1 MTVRQLAAYHTQ
13 GNTAT
18 FFWHVKGSNTT
29 PSVSSPI
36 GASTGSPCFPAI
48 NGSATL
54 PAAGTFTPTGA
65 FGIKID
71 PEWSDPTRNN
81 TVPTSTGGCPG
92 PCGHHVRF
100 WPVRDRDGV
109 LVPNTWL
116 VSMDYAGIN
125 YDYNDNVYL
134 VTNMK
139 PENPA
144 LDPNPAGAVP
154 GAPSL
159 VLEFDKAY
167 PGTLARQG
175 RRDHGLRLD
184 PAEPARHQPGSGLVP
199 AGPARPRPRR
209 R

>member
-1 MTVRQLAAYHTQ
+1 MDGQ
-13 GNTAT
+13 
-18 FFWHVKGSNTT
+18 
-29 PSVSSPI
+29 SVLPHL
-36 GASTGSPCFPAI
+36 

-54 PAAGTFTPTGA
+54 PAAGSFTPTGA

-71 PEWSDPTRNN
+71 PEWSDPTKNN
-81 TVPTSTGGCPG
+81 RQPDVEGGCLG

-167 PGTLARQG
+167 PGTLLDTNGETTGFVSTQPN
-175 RRDHGLRLD
+175 RLD
-184 PAEPARHQPGSGLVP
+184 TSPGVGLVQ